1 MVGVPS
7 EKVTISTLPIHFNKV
22 LTDSHGGDGRDE
34 DCRPAARRRTP
45 YSVQD
50 FALAIG
56 AWSRADEPAGRSNR
70 LQQDARIVRLAGQPK
85 HAPGDM
91 AS

>member
-1 MVGVPS
+1 VVGVPS

-45 YSVQD
+45 
-50 FALAIG
+50 F
-56 AWSRADEPAGRSNR
+56 RAGFRVGDRSLVARGRAGGT
-70 LQQDARIVRLAGQPK
+70 L
-85 HAPGDM
+85 
-91 AS
+91 